1 MALVRLALNPGI
13 DKQNTEYGAEG
24 GWVDCDYVRFRYGLP
39 EKIGG
44 WESFDSVST
53 PFIGMVSQVFN
64 WNSLTGLTFSIIGTT
79 RKLYVYALDT
89 WTDITPIRSIETGVT
104 FSTTNGSTTVTVNAV
119 AHGAE
124 IGDFVTIY
132 DVSGNPGGISNA
144 SLTNEFEV
152 QTITADTFTIV
163 SPAAAT
169 STVATAGLADASFQI
184 AVGNDV
190 TSVNYGWSIGT
201 WGMGTWGT
209 PRPASSVPGNT
220 LYSRVWQFDTY
231 GEDVVCQLC
240 GGAVYLWDVPA
251 VGSPA
256 LRATAIAGAPTKAQ
270 FSLVSTPDRHL
281 VSLGAET
288 TIGDPST
295 QDPMFVRFS
304 NQEDI
309 NTWEASAT
317 NTAGGQRLSDGN
329 RIISALRSR
338 GQILIFTDS
347 SLQAMQY
354 VGPPYTFS
362 FQQLSSNCGVVGP
375 HAAID
380 INGVAYWMCIKG
392 FFVFDGTVK
401 KLPCTVQDYVYKDI
415 NFSQAQK
422 INVGLNSQFSEI
434 TWFYCSFTSDYIDRF
449 VTYNY
454 LENTWSI
461 GSLARTAWVDA
472 GVIGKPLATSY
483 DNTDNTAVTPT
494 IYGLTAGRS
503 YLYKQESGEDAD
515 GLPITAYLQSG
526 YFDISEGD
534 NMLYMK
540 RFIPDFKNQV
550 GDITVQLL
558 LRPYPQATASPSSLD
573 PYVITPTTQKVDTR
587 ARGRQIALRMESDDL
602 GSTWRFGTL
611 RVDVVP
617 DGLR

>member
-1 MALVRLALNPGI
+1 
-13 DKQNTEYGAEG
+13 
-24 GWVDCDYVRFRYGLP
+24 
-39 EKIGG
+39 
-44 WESFDSVST
+44 
-53 PFIGMVSQVFN
+53 
-64 WNSLTGLTFSIIGTT
+64 LTGITFSIIGTT

-152 QTITADTFTIV
+152 QTITEDTFTIV

-270 FSLVSTPDRHL
+270 FSLVETPDRHL

-354 VGPPYTFS
+354 VGPPYTLS